1 MHARAGFGWHLCLL
15 NACAALSRR
24 ELLLRPP
31 AAAGLI
37 ALQPHAAAAAAKAA
51 SPQRSS
57 ALDAAGYAYAL
68 VRAADGGQV
77 VTLDLDRTN
86 RVRSAVYLYETR
98 AQADAVRKAVMSA
111 RDKNAAPLALAKVPL
126 GEAAALVLAPP
137 AKREGVPGY
146 FCHRLLVE
154 QSRLAAARKITGISD
169 LGDRFLPLFY
179 VDDCVEIKQC
189 VGCTWLGQAARN
201 RHRHAIEQASRRWCG
216 GRRDDSARTPRK
228 ILIPTQVDDD
238 TGSREASGGVQAFFD
253 PKAAELVRKEA
264 TTCSDRRAAACQ
276 AYDES
281 GRKRAFTVREAD
293 AFVLLR
299 KGGLDELDLVPSTT
313 MAADGSKSD
322 GLVALDD
329 SAPLEVVLELECD
342 VANSNCVISKM
353 KR

>member
-1 MHARAGFGWHLCLL
+1 MRVALHLCLL
-15 NACAALSRR
+15 WWLPAAAIVPRR
-24 ELLLRPP
+24 TVIQRVLAPP
-31 AAAGLI
+31 AAALV
-37 ALQPHAAAAAAKAA
+37 AAQPVAAAAAKKAA
-51 SPQRSS
+51 TTTPTPRSA

-68 VRAADGGQV
+68 VRASDGGAV
-77 VTLDLDRTN
+77 VTLDLDRTQ

-111 RDKNAAPLALAKVPL
+111 RDKKAAPLALAKVPL

-154 QSRLAAARKITGISD
+154 QSRLAAAKKITGISD
-169 LGDRFLPLFY
+169 LGDRFFPLFY
-179 VDDCVEIKQC
+179 
-189 VGCTWLGQAARN
+189 
-201 RHRHAIEQASRRWCG
+201 
-216 GRRDDSARTPRK
+216 
-228 ILIPTQVDDD
+228 VDDD

-264 TTCSDRRAAACQ
+264 TTCSDRRAAACS

-299 KGGLDELDLVPSTT
+299 RGGLDEVDLVPSAL
-313 MAADGSKSD
+313 MAADAKGD

-342 VANSNCVISKM
+342 VANSNCVISKI

>member
-1 MHARAGFGWHLCLL
+1 MHVHAGKVWHLCILS
-15 NACAALSRR
+15 ACAALSRR

-37 ALQPHAAAAAAKAA
+37 ALQPHAAAAAAKAP

-86 RVRSAVYLYETR
+86 RVRSAVYFYETR
-98 AQADAVRKAVMSA
+98 GQADAVRKAVMSA
-111 RDKNAAPLALAKVPL
+111 RPKAAPLALARVPL

-154 QSRLAAARKITGISD
+154 QSRLAAAKKITGISD

-179 VDDCVEIKQC
+179 VDDDV
-189 VGCTWLGQAARN
+189 
-201 RHRHAIEQASRRWCG
+201 
-216 GRRDDSARTPRK
+216 
-228 ILIPTQVDDD
+228 
-238 TGSREASGGVQAFFD
+238 GSREASSGVQAFFD

-264 TTCSDRRAAACQ
+264 TTCSDRRAAACE

-281 GRKRAFTVREAD
+281 GRKRAFAVREAD

-299 KGGLDELDLVPSTT
+299 RSGLDEVDLVPSTT

-342 VANSNCVISKM
+342 VANSNCVISKI

>member
-1 MHARAGFGWHLCLL
+1 MRVALHYLCLWL
-15 NACAALSRR
+15 PAAALALAPVPRR
-24 ELLLRPP
+24 DVIQRVLGPP
-31 AAAGLI
+31 AAALVL
-37 ALQPHAAAAAAKAA
+37 AQPAAAAAAA
-51 SPQRSS
+51 PPTPTPRSA

-68 VRAADGGQV
+68 VRANDGGAV
-77 VTLDLDRTN
+77 VTLDLDRTQ
-86 RVRSAVYLYETR
+86 RVRSAVYFYETR
-98 AQADAVRKAVMSA
+98 AQAEAVRKAVMSA
-111 RDKNAAPLALAKVPL
+111 RPKAAPLALARVPL

-154 QSRLAAARKITGISD
+154 QSRLAAAKKITGISD

-179 VDDCVEIKQC
+179 
-189 VGCTWLGQAARN
+189 
-201 RHRHAIEQASRRWCG
+201 
-216 GRRDDSARTPRK
+216 
-228 ILIPTQVDDD
+228 VDDD

-264 TTCSDRRAAACQ
+264 
-276 AYDES
+276 
-281 GRKRAFTVREAD
+281 KRDFSVREAD

-299 KGGLDELDLVPSTT
+299 RGGLDELDLVPSAT

-342 VANSNCVISKM
+342 VANSNCVISKI

>member
-1 MHARAGFGWHLCLL
+1 MRVALHYFCLRL
-15 NACAALSRR
+15 PAAALALAPVPRR
-24 ELLLRPP
+24 SVIQRVLGPP
-31 AAAGLI
+31 AAALV
-37 ALQPHAAAAAAKAA
+37 AAKPHSAAAAQKAA
-51 SPQRSS
+51 PPTPTPRSA

-68 VRAADGGQV
+68 VRANDGGAV
-77 VTLDLDRTN
+77 VTLDLDRTQ

-98 AQADAVRKAVMSA
+98 AQADAVRRAVMSA
-111 RDKNAAPLALAKVPL
+111 RPKAAPLALARVPL

-154 QSRLAAARKITGISD
+154 PSRLAAARKITGISD
-169 LGDRFLPLFY
+169 LGDRFFPLFY
-179 VDDCVEIKQC
+179 
-189 VGCTWLGQAARN
+189 
-201 RHRHAIEQASRRWCG
+201 
-216 GRRDDSARTPRK
+216 
-228 ILIPTQVDDD
+228 VDDD

-264 TTCSDRRAAACQ
+264 
-276 AYDES
+276 
-281 GRKRAFTVREAD
+281 KRDFTVREAD

-299 KGGLDELDLVPSTT
+299 RGGLDELDLVPSAL

-329 SAPLEVVLELECD
+329 AAPLEVVLELECD
-342 VANSNCVISKM
+342 VANSNCVISKI

>member
-37 ALQPHAAAAAAKAA
+37 ALQPHAAAAAQAA

-169 LGDRFLPLFY
+169 LGDRFFPLFY
-179 VDDCVEIKQC
+179 
-189 VGCTWLGQAARN
+189 
-201 RHRHAIEQASRRWCG
+201 
-216 GRRDDSARTPRK
+216 
-228 ILIPTQVDDD
+228 VDDD

-264 TTCSDRRAAACQ
+264 TTCSDRRAAASCD
-276 AYDES
+276 AYDAS
-281 GRKRAFTVREAD
+281 GRKRVFTVREAD

-299 KGGLDELDLVPSTT
+299 RGGLDEVDLVPSAL
-313 MAADGSKSD
+313 MAADAKGD
-322 GLVALDD
+322 FVALDD

-342 VANSNCVISKM
+342 VANSNCVISKI

>member
-1 MHARAGFGWHLCLL
+1 MHVRAGFGWHLCLL

-169 LGDRFLPLFY
+169 LGDRFFPLFY
-179 VDDCVEIKQC
+179 
-189 VGCTWLGQAARN
+189 
-201 RHRHAIEQASRRWCG
+201 
-216 GRRDDSARTPRK
+216 
-228 ILIPTQVDDD
+228 VDDD

-264 TTCSDRRAAACQ
+264 TTCSDRRAAACS

-299 KGGLDELDLVPSTT
+299 RGGLDEVDLVPSAL
-313 MAADGSKSD
+313 MAADAKGD
-322 GLVALDD
+322 FVALDD

-342 VANSNCVISKM
+342 VANSNCVISKI

>member
-77 VTLDLDRTN
+77 VTLDLDRTQ

-111 RDKNAAPLALAKVPL
+111 RDKKAAPLALAKVPL

-179 VDDCVEIKQC
+179 VDD
-189 VGCTWLGQAARN
+189 
-201 RHRHAIEQASRRWCG
+201 
-216 GRRDDSARTPRK
+216 
-228 ILIPTQVDDD
+228 D

-264 TTCSDRRAAACQ
+264 TTCSDRRAAACE
-276 AYDES
+276 AYDAS

-299 KGGLDELDLVPSTT
+299 RGGIDELDLVPSTT

>member
-1 MHARAGFGWHLCLL
+1 MRVALHYLCLWL
-15 NACAALSRR
+15 PAAALALAPVPRR
-24 ELLLRPP
+24 SVIQRVLGPP
-31 AAAGLI
+31 AAALVV
-37 ALQPHAAAAAAKAA
+37 AQPAVTAAAA
-51 SPQRSS
+51 PPTPTPRSA

-68 VRAADGGQV
+68 VRANDGGAV
-77 VTLDLDRTN
+77 VTLDLDRTQ
-86 RVRSAVYLYETR
+86 RVRSAVYFYETR
-98 AQADAVRKAVMSA
+98 AQAEAVRKAVMSA
-111 RDKNAAPLALAKVPL
+111 RPKAAPLALARVPL

-154 QSRLAAARKITGISD
+154 QSRLAAAKKITGISD

-179 VDDCVEIKQC
+179 
-189 VGCTWLGQAARN
+189 
-201 RHRHAIEQASRRWCG
+201 
-216 GRRDDSARTPRK
+216 
-228 ILIPTQVDDD
+228 VDDD

-264 TTCSDRRAAACQ
+264 
-276 AYDES
+276 
-281 GRKRAFTVREAD
+281 KRDFTVREAD

-299 KGGLDELDLVPSTT
+299 RGGLDELDLVPSAL

-329 SAPLEVVLELECD
+329 AAPLEVVLELECD
-342 VANSNCVISKM
+342 VANSNCVISKI

>member
-37 ALQPHAAAAAAKAA
+37 ALQPHAAAAAAKAP

-77 VTLDLDRTN
+77 VTLDLDRTQ

-111 RDKNAAPLALAKVPL
+111 RDKKAAPLALAKVPL

-179 VDDCVEIKQC
+179 VDD
-189 VGCTWLGQAARN
+189 
-201 RHRHAIEQASRRWCG
+201 
-216 GRRDDSARTPRK
+216 
-228 ILIPTQVDDD
+228 D

-264 TTCSDRRAAACQ
+264 TTCSDRRAAACE
-276 AYDES
+276 AYDAS

-299 KGGLDELDLVPSTT
+299 RGGIDELDLVPSTT

>member
-1 MHARAGFGWHLCLL
+1 MRVVLHLCWWLP
-15 NACAALSRR
+15 AALALRVPRR
-24 ELLLRPP
+24 TVVLGPP
-31 AAAGLI
+31 AAALV
-37 ALQPHAAAAAAKAA
+37 AAQPHAAAAAAKKAT
-51 SPQRSS
+51 PTPTPRSA

-68 VRAADGGQV
+68 VRANDGGAV
-77 VTLDLDRTN
+77 VTLDLDRTQ
-86 RVRSAVYLYETR
+86 RVRSAVLFYETR

-111 RDKNAAPLALAKVPL
+111 RDKKAAPLALARVPL

-169 LGDRFLPLFY
+169 LGDRFFPLFY
-179 VDDCVEIKQC
+179 
-189 VGCTWLGQAARN
+189 
-201 RHRHAIEQASRRWCG
+201 
-216 GRRDDSARTPRK
+216 
-228 ILIPTQVDDD
+228 VDDD

-264 TTCSDRRAAACQ
+264 TTCSDRRAAACS

-299 KGGLDELDLVPSTT
+299 RGGLDEVDLVPSAL
-313 MAADGSKSD
+313 MAADAKGD

-342 VANSNCVISKM
+342 VANSNCVISKI

>member
-77 VTLDLDRTN
+77 VTLDLDRTQ

-179 VDDCVEIKQC
+179 VDD
-189 VGCTWLGQAARN
+189 
-201 RHRHAIEQASRRWCG
+201 
-216 GRRDDSARTPRK
+216 
-228 ILIPTQVDDD
+228 D

-264 TTCSDRRAAACQ
+264 TTCSDRRAAACE
-276 AYDES
+276 AYDAS

-299 KGGLDELDLVPSTT
+299 RGGLDEVDLVPSALMT
-313 MAADGSKSD
+313 ADAKGD
-322 GLVALDD
+322 FVVLDD

-342 VANSNCVISKM
+342 VANSNCVISKI

>member
-1 MHARAGFGWHLCLL
+1 MRVALHLCLWL
-15 NACAALSRR
+15 PAALALRVPRR
-24 ELLLRPP
+24 TVVLGPP
-31 AAAGLI
+31 AV
-37 ALQPHAAAAAAKAA
+37 ALVASQPDAAAAAAKKAVT
-51 SPQRSS
+51 PMPTPRSA

-68 VRAADGGQV
+68 VRANDGGQV
-77 VTLDLDRTN
+77 VTLDLDRTQ
-86 RVRSAVYLYETR
+86 RVRSAVFFYETR

-111 RDKNAAPLALAKVPL
+111 RDKKAAPLALAKVPL

-169 LGDRFLPLFY
+169 LGDRFFPLFY
-179 VDDCVEIKQC
+179 
-189 VGCTWLGQAARN
+189 
-201 RHRHAIEQASRRWCG
+201 
-216 GRRDDSARTPRK
+216 
-228 ILIPTQVDDD
+228 VDDD

-264 TTCSDRRAAACQ
+264 TTCSDRRAAACS

-299 KGGLDELDLVPSTT
+299 RGGLDEVDLVPSAL
-313 MAADGSKSD
+313 MAADAKGD
-322 GLVALDD
+322 FIALDD
-329 SAPLEVVLELECD
+329 AAPLEVVLELECD
-342 VANSNCVISKM
+342 VANSNCVISKL

>member
-1 MHARAGFGWHLCLL
+1 MRVALHYLCLWL
-15 NACAALSRR
+15 PAAALALAPVPRR
-24 ELLLRPP
+24 DVIQRVLGPP
-31 AAAGLI
+31 AAALVL
-37 ALQPHAAAAAAKAA
+37 AQPAAAAAAA
-51 SPQRSS
+51 PPTPTPRSA

-68 VRAADGGQV
+68 VRANDGGAV
-77 VTLDLDRTN
+77 VTLDLDRTQ
-86 RVRSAVYLYETR
+86 RVRSAVYFYETR
-98 AQADAVRKAVMSA
+98 AQAEAVRKAVMSA
-111 RDKNAAPLALAKVPL
+111 RPKAAPLALARVPL

-154 QSRLAAARKITGISD
+154 QSRLAAAKKITGISD

-179 VDDCVEIKQC
+179 
-189 VGCTWLGQAARN
+189 
-201 RHRHAIEQASRRWCG
+201 
-216 GRRDDSARTPRK
+216 
-228 ILIPTQVDDD
+228 VDDD

-264 TTCSDRRAAACQ
+264 
-276 AYDES
+276 
-281 GRKRAFTVREAD
+281 KRDFSVREAD

-299 KGGLDELDLVPSTT
+299 RGGLDELDLVPSAL

-329 SAPLEVVLELECD
+329 AAPLEVVLELECD
-342 VANSNCVISKM
+342 VANSNCVISKI

>member
-1 MHARAGFGWHLCLL
+1 MRVALHYLCLWL
-15 NACAALSRR
+15 PAAALALAPVPRR
-24 ELLLRPP
+24 SVIQRVLGPP
-31 AAAGLI
+31 AAALVV
-37 ALQPHAAAAAAKAA
+37 AQPATAAAAAKKAA
-51 SPQRSS
+51 TPTPTTRSA

-77 VTLDLDRTN
+77 VTLDLDRTQ
-86 RVRSAVYLYETR
+86 RVRSAVYFYETR

-111 RDKNAAPLALAKVPL
+111 RPKAAPLALARVPL

-154 QSRLAAARKITGISD
+154 QSRLAAAKKVTGISD
-169 LGDRFLPLFY
+169 LGDRFFPLFY
-179 VDDCVEIKQC
+179 
-189 VGCTWLGQAARN
+189 
-201 RHRHAIEQASRRWCG
+201 
-216 GRRDDSARTPRK
+216 
-228 ILIPTQVDDD
+228 VDDD

-264 TTCSDRRAAACQ
+264 TTCSDRRAAASCD
-276 AYDES
+276 AYDAS
-281 GRKRAFTVREAD
+281 GRKRVFTVREAD

-299 KGGLDELDLVPSTT
+299 RGGLDEVDLVSSAA

-342 VANSNCVISKM
+342 VANSNCVISKI

>member
-77 VTLDLDRTN
+77 VTLDLDRTQ

-154 QSRLAAARKITGISD
+154 QSRLAAAKKITGISD
-169 LGDRFLPLFY
+169 LGDRFFPLFY
-179 VDDCVEIKQC
+179 
-189 VGCTWLGQAARN
+189 
-201 RHRHAIEQASRRWCG
+201 
-216 GRRDDSARTPRK
+216 
-228 ILIPTQVDDD
+228 VDDD

-276 AYDES
+276 QYDES
-281 GRKRAFTVREAD
+281 GRKRVFTVREAD

-299 KGGLDELDLVPSTT
+299 RGGLDEVDLVPSSQ
-313 MAADGSKSD
+313 MAADAKGD
-322 GLVALDD
+322 FVALDD

>member
-1 MHARAGFGWHLCLL
+1 MRVALHYLCLWL
-15 NACAALSRR
+15 PAAALALAPVPRR
-24 ELLLRPP
+24 DVIQRVLGPP
-31 AAAGLI
+31 AAALVL
-37 ALQPHAAAAAAKAA
+37 AQPAAAAAAA
-51 SPQRSS
+51 PPTPTPRSA

-68 VRAADGGQV
+68 VRANDGGAV
-77 VTLDLDRTN
+77 VTLDLDRTQ
-86 RVRSAVYLYETR
+86 RVRSAVYFYETR
-98 AQADAVRKAVMSA
+98 AQAEAVRKAVMSA
-111 RDKNAAPLALAKVPL
+111 RPKAAPLALARVPL

-154 QSRLAAARKITGISD
+154 QSRLAAAKKITGISD

-179 VDDCVEIKQC
+179 
-189 VGCTWLGQAARN
+189 
-201 RHRHAIEQASRRWCG
+201 
-216 GRRDDSARTPRK
+216 
-228 ILIPTQVDDD
+228 VDDD

-264 TTCSDRRAAACQ
+264 
-276 AYDES
+276 
-281 GRKRAFTVREAD
+281 KRDFTVREAD

-299 KGGLDELDLVPSTT
+299 RGGLDELDLVPSAT

-342 VANSNCVISKM
+342 VANSNCVISKI

>member
-1 MHARAGFGWHLCLL
+1 MQRVLG
-15 NACAALSRR
+15 
-24 ELLLRPP
+24 PP
-31 AAAGLI
+31 AAALV
-37 ALQPHAAAAAAKAA
+37 AAKPDAAAGAQKAA
-51 SPQRSS
+51 PPTPTPRSA

-68 VRAADGGQV
+68 VRANDGGAV
-77 VTLDLDRTN
+77 VTLDLDRTQ
-86 RVRSAVYLYETR
+86 RVRSAVYFYETR

-111 RDKNAAPLALAKVPL
+111 RPKAAPLALARVPL

-154 QSRLAAARKITGISD
+154 QSRLAAAKKITGISD
-169 LGDRFLPLFY
+169 LGDRFFPLFY
-179 VDDCVEIKQC
+179 
-189 VGCTWLGQAARN
+189 
-201 RHRHAIEQASRRWCG
+201 
-216 GRRDDSARTPRK
+216 
-228 ILIPTQVDDD
+228 VDDD

-264 TTCSDRRAAACQ
+264 
-276 AYDES
+276 
-281 GRKRAFTVREAD
+281 KRDFSVREAD

-299 KGGLDELDLVPSTT
+299 RGGLDELDLVPSAT

-329 SAPLEVVLELECD
+329 SAPLEVFLELECD
-342 VANSNCVISKM
+342 VANSNCVISKI

>member
-1 MHARAGFGWHLCLL
+1 MRVALHYLCLWL
-15 NACAALSRR
+15 PAAALALAPVPRR
-24 ELLLRPP
+24 SVIQRVLGPP
-31 AAAGLI
+31 AAALVV
-37 ALQPHAAAAAAKAA
+37 AQPAATAAAA
-51 SPQRSS
+51 PPTPTPRSA

-68 VRAADGGQV
+68 VRANDGGAV
-77 VTLDLDRTN
+77 VTLDLDRTQ
-86 RVRSAVYLYETR
+86 RVRSAVYFYETR
-98 AQADAVRKAVMSA
+98 AQAEAVRKAVMSA
-111 RDKNAAPLALAKVPL
+111 RPKAAPLALARVPL

-154 QSRLAAARKITGISD
+154 QSRLAAAKKITGISD

-179 VDDCVEIKQC
+179 
-189 VGCTWLGQAARN
+189 
-201 RHRHAIEQASRRWCG
+201 
-216 GRRDDSARTPRK
+216 
-228 ILIPTQVDDD
+228 VDDD

-264 TTCSDRRAAACQ
+264 
-276 AYDES
+276 
-281 GRKRAFTVREAD
+281 KRDFSVREAD

-299 KGGLDELDLVPSTT
+299 RGGLDEVDLVPSTT

-342 VANSNCVISKM
+342 VANSNCVISKI

>member
-1 MHARAGFGWHLCLL
+1 MRVALHLCLL
-15 NACAALSRR
+15 WWLPAAAIVPRR
-24 ELLLRPP
+24 TVIQRVLAPP
-31 AAAGLI
+31 AAALV
-37 ALQPHAAAAAAKAA
+37 AAQPVAAAAAKKAA
-51 SPQRSS
+51 TTTPTPRSA

-68 VRAADGGQV
+68 VRASDGGAV
-77 VTLDLDRTN
+77 VTLDLDRTQ

-111 RDKNAAPLALAKVPL
+111 RPKAAPLALARVPL

-154 QSRLAAARKITGISD
+154 PSRLAAARKITGISD
-169 LGDRFLPLFY
+169 LGDRFFPLFY
-179 VDDCVEIKQC
+179 
-189 VGCTWLGQAARN
+189 
-201 RHRHAIEQASRRWCG
+201 
-216 GRRDDSARTPRK
+216 
-228 ILIPTQVDDD
+228 VDDD

-276 AYDES
+276 SYDES
-281 GRKRAFTVREAD
+281 GRKRIFTVREAD

-299 KGGLDELDLVPSTT
+299 RGGLDEVDLVPSAT

>member
-1 MHARAGFGWHLCLL
+1 MHVHAGKWRHLCLL
-15 NACAALSRR
+15 TASAALSRR

-37 ALQPHAAAAAAKAA
+37 ALQPHAAAAAAQKAA
-51 SPQRSS
+51 PSTQRSA

-68 VRAADGGQV
+68 VRASDGGAV
-77 VTLDLDRTN
+77 VTLDLDRTQ
-86 RVRSAVYLYETR
+86 RVRSAVYFYETR

-111 RDKNAAPLALAKVPL
+111 RPKAAPLALAKVPL

-154 QSRLAAARKITGISD
+154 QSRLAAAKKITGISD
-169 LGDRFLPLFY
+169 LGDRFFPLFY
-179 VDDCVEIKQC
+179 
-189 VGCTWLGQAARN
+189 
-201 RHRHAIEQASRRWCG
+201 
-216 GRRDDSARTPRK
+216 
-228 ILIPTQVDDD
+228 VDDD

-276 AYDES
+276 SYDES
-281 GRKRAFTVREAD
+281 GRKRVFTVREAD

-299 KGGLDELDLVPSTT
+299 RGGLDELDLVPSTT
-313 MAADGSKSD
+313 MAADGSKGD
-322 GLVALDD
+322 GLVALND

-342 VANSNCVISKM
+342 VANSNCVISKI

>member
-1 MHARAGFGWHLCLL
+1 MHVHAGKWRHLCLL
-15 NACAALSRR
+15 TASAALSRR

-37 ALQPHAAAAAAKAA
+37 ALQPHAAAAAAQKAA
-51 SPQRSS
+51 PSTQRSA

-68 VRAADGGQV
+68 VRASDGGAV
-77 VTLDLDRTN
+77 VTLDLDRTQ
-86 RVRSAVYLYETR
+86 RVRSAVYFYETR
-98 AQADAVRKAVMSA
+98 AQAEAVRKAVMSA
-111 RDKNAAPLALAKVPL
+111 RDKKAAPLALARVPL

-169 LGDRFLPLFY
+169 LGDRFFPLFY
-179 VDDCVEIKQC
+179 
-189 VGCTWLGQAARN
+189 
-201 RHRHAIEQASRRWCG
+201 
-216 GRRDDSARTPRK
+216 
-228 ILIPTQVDDD
+228 VDDD

-264 TTCSDRRAAACQ
+264 TTCSDRRAAACS

-299 KGGLDELDLVPSTT
+299 RGGLDEVDLVPSAL
-313 MAADGSKSD
+313 MAADAKGD
-322 GLVALDD
+322 FIALDD

-342 VANSNCVISKM
+342 VANSNCVISKL

>member
-179 VDDCVEIKQC
+179 VDD
-189 VGCTWLGQAARN
+189 
-201 RHRHAIEQASRRWCG
+201 
-216 GRRDDSARTPRK
+216 
-228 ILIPTQVDDD
+228 D

-264 TTCSDRRAAACQ
+264 TTCSDRRAAACE
-276 AYDES
+276 AYDAS

-299 KGGLDELDLVPSTT
+299 RGGIDELDLVPSTT

-342 VANSNCVISKM
+342 VANSNCVISKL

>member
-1 MHARAGFGWHLCLL
+1 MRSALHYLCLWL
-15 NACAALSRR
+15 PAAALALAPVPRR
-24 ELLLRPP
+24 TVIQRVLGPP
-31 AAAGLI
+31 AAALVV
-37 ALQPHAAAAAAKAA
+37 AQPAATAAAA
-51 SPQRSS
+51 PPTPTPRSA

-68 VRAADGGQV
+68 VRANDGGAV
-77 VTLDLDRTN
+77 VTLDLDRTQ
-86 RVRSAVYLYETR
+86 RVRSAVFFYETR

-111 RDKNAAPLALAKVPL
+111 RPKAAPLALARVPL

-179 VDDCVEIKQC
+179 VDD
-189 VGCTWLGQAARN
+189 
-201 RHRHAIEQASRRWCG
+201 
-216 GRRDDSARTPRK
+216 
-228 ILIPTQVDDD
+228 D

-264 TTCSDRRAAACQ
+264 
-276 AYDES
+276 
-281 GRKRAFTVREAD
+281 KRDFSVREAD

-299 KGGLDELDLVPSTT
+299 RGGLDELDLVPSAL

-329 SAPLEVVLELECD
+329 AAPLEVVLELECD
-342 VANSNCVISKM
+342 VANSNCVISKI

>member
-1 MHARAGFGWHLCLL
+1 MRVALHSCLWWL
-15 NACAALSRR
+15 PAAALALAPVPRR
-24 ELLLRPP
+24 DVIQRVLGPP
-31 AAAGLI
+31 AAALVV
-37 ALQPHAAAAAAKAA
+37 AQPDTAAAAA
-51 SPQRSS
+51 PPTPRSA

-68 VRAADGGQV
+68 VRANDGGAV
-77 VTLDLDRTN
+77 VTLDLDRTQ
-86 RVRSAVYLYETR
+86 RVRSAVFFYETR

-111 RDKNAAPLALAKVPL
+111 RDKKAAPLALARVPL

-154 QSRLAAARKITGISD
+154 QSRLAAAKKITGISD
-169 LGDRFLPLFY
+169 LGDRFFPLFY
-179 VDDCVEIKQC
+179 
-189 VGCTWLGQAARN
+189 
-201 RHRHAIEQASRRWCG
+201 
-216 GRRDDSARTPRK
+216 
-228 ILIPTQVDDD
+228 VDDD

-264 TTCSDRRAAACQ
+264 
-276 AYDES
+276 
-281 GRKRAFTVREAD
+281 KRDFSVREAD

-299 KGGLDELDLVPSTT
+299 RGGLDELDLVPSAL

-342 VANSNCVISKM
+342 VANSNCVISKI